1 MTPSERVAMQLS
13 VNPIQEAEADINLRY
28 FVNEVLFGLRKHAVV
43 RLLDRFSSAGQIGKS
58 HWPLCFQSAILGFL
72 STMPV
77 VTQICSLIDE
87 LGVYSSRTETGLDW
101 EIIVQVAI
109 LLRCVGA
116 YFRDNNPPFLGRGC
130 SVRDIECVTIPT
142 ENQTL
147 DRAYQFIV
155 DCTREV
161 KVGTVMYISPQFAKF
176 PDYDGFLLYKE
187 SDSRNQIIGLQIKLL
202 RGYPKNL
209 PPSWMEAAYLI
220 RGGAPVKAFA
230 KEKWQYL
237 NNNEMKS
244 LLGYSLEPLYPSSWP
259 AVPDADD
266 FM

>member
-1 MTPSERVAMQLS
+1 MQLS
-13 VNPIQEAEADINLRY
+13 ANPIPEAETDIVLRS
-28 FVNEVLFGLRKHAVV
+28 FVNEVLFGWRRHAVV
-43 RLLDRFSSAGQIGKS
+43 RRLDMFSSADQIEKS
-58 HWPLCFQSAILGFL
+58 HWPLCFQSAILGYL
-72 STMPV
+72 SRMPV
-77 VTQICSLIDE
+77 ATKICSLIDE

-116 YFRDNNPPFLGRGC
+116 YFGDNDPPFLGRGC
-130 SVRDIECVTIPT
+130 TVHDIECVTIPK
-142 ENQTL
+142 EYQTL
-147 DRAYQFIV
+147 DGAHKFIV
-155 DCTREV
+155 DCTRAV

-187 SDSRNQIIGLQIKLL
+187 SDSRNRIIGVQIKLL

-237 NNNEMKS
+237 NDNEMKS